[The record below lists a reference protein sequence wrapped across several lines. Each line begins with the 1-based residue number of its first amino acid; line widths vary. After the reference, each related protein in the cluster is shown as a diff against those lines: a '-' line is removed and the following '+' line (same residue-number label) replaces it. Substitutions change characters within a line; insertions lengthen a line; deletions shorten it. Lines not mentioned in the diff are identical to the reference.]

1 MRVVGLGLGL
11 ALAIT
16 STGGC
21 SNPGDDPGPALPV
34 EPAAIY
40 AQMCG
45 RCHGVDGRGDPEM
58 KKTLPVRDF
67 SDPKFQAASYDAIAQ
82 VVMTGKNQMPG
93 FGGVLSIPKI
103 QSISGY
109 VKRLGRGPAAAPGAV
124 PAGPNPAPR
133 AVPAAAGPARD

>member
-1 MRVVGLGLGL
+1 M
-11 ALAIT
+11 LAIA
-16 STGGC
+16 SGAMGGAC

-93 FGGVLSIPKI
+93 FGGVLSVPKI
-103 QSISGY
+103 QSVSGY
-109 VKRLGRGPAAAPGAV
+109 IKRLGRGPAVTPRPSAPAASAPAAPAHPV
-124 PAGPNPAPR
+124 EH
-133 AVPAAAGPARD
+133 